1 MRTAGELQHSRDG
14 VPRGSTSRQENL
26 RDEGWAGQAGGSVGS
41 EAGLGTL
48 GMQEE
53 DRGQGCRKA
62 EELPVGTPGC
72 SHCYILAALC
82 RFGYRQEAQPR

>member
-1 MRTAGELQHSRDG
+1 M
-14 VPRGSTSRQENL
+14 
-26 RDEGWAGQAGGSVGS
+26 GS